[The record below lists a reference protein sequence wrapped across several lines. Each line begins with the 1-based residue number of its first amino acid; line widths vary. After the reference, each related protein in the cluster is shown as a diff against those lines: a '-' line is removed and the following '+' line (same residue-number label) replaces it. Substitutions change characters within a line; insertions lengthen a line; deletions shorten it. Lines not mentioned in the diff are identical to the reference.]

1 MNDLRIKNRR
11 RGQRV
16 TIRVNGKPVEACC
29 GETLFA
35 VLLAAGITTLRHSF
49 KGQTKTARGGL
60 CGMGVC
66 QECRVT
72 VDGLPDRRAC
82 MTEVR
87 EGMEVVIDGR

>member
-35 VLLAAGITTLRHSF
+35 ALIAAGIGTLRHSF
-49 KGQTKTARGGL
+49 KGQTKTARGGF

-72 VDGLPDRRAC
+72 VDGMPDRRAC

-87 EGMEVVIDGR
+87 TGMEVLTDGR

>member
-1 MNDLRIKNRR
+1 MNDLRLKNRR

-16 TIRVNGKPVEACC
+16 TIRVNGNPVEACC

-35 VLLAAGITTLRHSF
+35 ALIAAGIRTLRSSF
-49 KGQTKTARGGL
+49 KGQTKAGRGGF

-82 MTEVR
+82 MIEVR
-87 EGMEVVIDGR
+87 AGMEVVTDGR